1 MPRAPQT
8 KRRDS
13 NDVTHMFITTYRLT
27 TAFERSL
34 LGIRSGTVAETKYF
48 ILSHGSTTLASLGL
62 LYEVPRSIRDTPHSV
77 TLLWKCD
84 RPVTRW
90 NEILTTQL
98 ITMNYLHQYG
108 QFPVASKGCPCKSF
122 RPTYCDVSK
131 ADFDILKVPS
141 SSFALNELED
151 PACQVFNTS
160 VPGRPTRLLRVNTA

>member
-1 MPRAPQT
+1 MPRASQT

-13 NDVTHMFITTYRLT
+13 NDLTHMFIITYRLT

-48 ILSHGSTTLASLGL
+48 ILSHGSTALASVGL
-62 LYEVPRSIRDTPHSV
+62 LYEVPRSIWDTPHSV

-98 ITMNYLHQYG
+98 ITMSYLHQYG
-108 QFPVASKGCPCKSF
+108 QFHVASKGCHCKILSAYVLWRPKSWLWYLGGPEFEF
-122 RPTYCDVSK
+122 RYQWTRGSCM
-131 ADFDILKVPS
+131 
-141 SSFALNELED
+141 SSF
-151 PACQVFNTS
+151 
-160 VPGRPTRLLRVNTA
+160 